1 MYKTFAFDDNANEY
15 DNWFDNNQEIYQ
27 SELLALKQSVPIDK
41 IGLEIGVGTG
51 RFAVPLGVRIG
62 IEPSKA
68 MSSIARQ
75 RGVKVKKGF
84 AENLPFKDKSFDY
97 LLFVTTICFLSDI
110 LQSFKEACRVLNEK
124 GEIIIG
130 LINKNSYL
138 GKKYEKIKNTKKFYK
153 NAKFYLVEEV
163 VHFLKLSNFHNFSF
177 YQTLINPGNKEVET
191 PQKGYGKGSFVII
204 KAIKKLQG
212 SHPEK
217 LSQDE
222 IKRNLTMIAIDKDAT
237 WALHVVK
244 DYGLVGEKDEVT
256 PDEALVKCREGLRK
270 IKEAERAH
278 CNQCSPCNHCKP
290 PFASKLK

>member
-1 MYKTFAFDDNANEY
+1 MCETSAFDDNADEY
-15 DNWFDNNQEIYQ
+15 DRWYDDNKEIYQ
-27 SELLALKQSVPIDK
+27 SELLALKQVVPAGK
-41 IGLEIGVGTG
+41 RGLEVGVGTG
-51 RFAVPLGVRIG
+51 RFAVPLGVKVGVEPSEAMSLIALKRG
-62 IEPSKA
+62 IEV
-68 MSSIARQ
+68 I
-75 RGVKVKKGF
+75 KGF

-110 LQSFKEACRVLNEK
+110 LQSFKEAYRVLNEK

-138 GKKYEKIKNTKKFYK
+138 GKKYEKIKNTNKFYK

-191 PQKGYGKGSFVII
+191 PQKGYDKGSFVII
-204 KAIKKLQG
+204 KAIKKLRG

-222 IKRNLTMIAIDKDAT
+222 IKRNLTMIVIDKDAT

-244 DYGLVGEKDEVT
+244 DYGLAGEKDEVT

-270 IKEAERAH
+270 IKKAERAH
-278 CNQCSPCNHCKP
+278 CNQCSSCNHCKP
-290 PFASKLK
+290 PFG

>member
-62 IEPSKA
+62 IEPSEA

-84 AENLPFKDKSFDY
+84 AENLPFKDKSFDFV
-97 LLFVTTICFLSDI
+97 LFVTTICFLSDI
-110 LQSFKEACRVLNEK
+110 LQSFNEAYRVLNEK
-124 GEIIIG
+124 GEIIVG
-130 LINKNSYL
+130 LIDKNSDL
-138 GKKYEKIKNTKKFYK
+138 GKKYEKMKEKNKFYK
-153 NAKFYLVEEV
+153 DAHFYSVDEIVNL
-163 VHFLKLSNFHNFSF
+163 LKLSNFHNFSF
-177 YQTLINPGNKEVET
+177 YQTLVNPNKKEVEK
-191 PQKGYGKGSFVII
+191 PQIGYGKGSFVVV
-204 KAIKKLQG
+204 KAIKKLRG

-222 IKRNLTMIAIDKDAT
+222 IKRNLTMIVIDKDDT
-237 WALHVVK
+237 WAFHVVK

-270 IKEAERAH
+270 IKKAERAH
-278 CNQCSPCNHCKP
+278 CNQCSSCNHCKP
-290 PFASKLK
+290 PFG

>member
-1 MYKTFAFDDNANEY
+1 MCEASAFDDNANEY
-15 DNWFDNNQEIYQ
+15 DRWYDGNKEIYQ
-27 SELLALKQSVPIDK
+27 SELLALKQVVTADK
-41 IGLEIGVGTG
+41 RGLEVGVGTG

-62 IEPSKA
+62 VEPSEA

-84 AENLPFKDKSFDY
+84 AENLPFKDKSFDFV
-97 LLFVTTICFLSDI
+97 LFVTTICFLSDI
-110 LQSFKEACRVLNEK
+110 LQSFNEAYRVLSEK

-138 GKKYEKIKNTKKFYK
+138 GKKYEKIKNTNRFYK

-177 YQTLINPGNKEVET
+177 YQTLINLSNKEVET

-204 KAIKKLQG
+204 KAIKKLRG

-222 IKRNLTMIAIDKDAT
+222 IKRNLTMIVIDKDAT
-237 WALHVVK
+237 WALYVVK

-256 PDEALVKCREGLRK
+256 PDEALVKCCEGLRK
-270 IKEAERAH
+270 IKKAERAH
-278 CNQCSPCNHCKP
+278 CNQCSSCNNCKP
-290 PFASKLK
+290 PFG

>member
-15 DNWFDNNQEIYQ
+15 DRWYEGNKEIYQ
-27 SELLALKQSVPIDK
+27 SELLALKQVVPIDK
-41 IGLEIGVGTG
+41 MGLEVGVGTG

-62 IEPSKA
+62 VEPSEA
-68 MSSIARQ
+68 MLSIARQ

-84 AENLPFKDKSFDY
+84 AENLPFKDKSFDFV
-97 LLFVTTICFLSDI
+97 LFVTTICFLNDI
-110 LQSFKEACRVLNEK
+110 SKALKEVYRVLVKN

-130 LINKNSYL
+130 LIDKNSYL
-138 GKKYEKIKNTKKFYK
+138 GKRYEEIKRGNKFYK
-153 NAKFYLVEEV
+153 NAKFYSVDEIVNL
-163 VHFLKLSNFHNFSF
+163 LKLSNFHNFSF
-177 YQTLINPGNKEVET
+177 YQTLINPSNKEVET

-204 KAIKKLQG
+204 KAIKKLRG

-222 IKRNLTMIAIDKDAT
+222 IKRNLTMIVIDKDAT
-237 WALHVVK
+237 WALNVVK

-270 IKEAERAH
+270 IKKAERAH
-278 CNQCSPCNHCKP
+278 CNQCGSCNHCKS
-290 PFASKLK
+290 PFG

>member
-15 DNWFDNNQEIYQ
+15 DRWYDGNKEIYQ
-27 SELLALKQSVPIDK
+27 SELLALKQVVPADK
-41 IGLEIGVGTG
+41 RGLEVGVGTG

-62 IEPSKA
+62 VEPSEA
-68 MSSIARQ
+68 MSLIARQ

-84 AENLPFKDKSFDY
+84 AENLPFKDKSFDFV
-97 LLFVTTICFLSDI
+97 LFVTTICFLNDI
-110 LQSFKEACRVLNEK
+110 SKALKEAYRVLVKN

-130 LINKNSYL
+130 LIDKNSYL
-138 GKKYEKIKNTKKFYK
+138 GKRYEEIKKGNKFYK
-153 NAKFYLVEEV
+153 NAKFYSVDEIVNL
-163 VHFLKLSNFHNFSF
+163 LKLSNFHNFSF
-177 YQTLINPGNKEVET
+177 YQTLINPNNKEVET

-204 KAIKKLQG
+204 KAIKKLRG

-222 IKRNLTMIAIDKDAT
+222 IKRNLTMIVIDKDAT

-270 IKEAERAH
+270 IKKAERAH
-278 CNQCSPCNHCKP
+278 CNQCSSCNYCKP
-290 PFASKLK
+290 PFG

>member
-1 MYKTFAFDDNANEY
+1 
-15 DNWFDNNQEIYQ
+15 
-27 SELLALKQSVPIDK
+27 
-41 IGLEIGVGTG
+41 
-51 RFAVPLGVRIG
+51 VRIG
-62 IEPSKA
+62 VEPSEA

-84 AENLPFKDKSFDY
+84 AENLPFKDKSFDFV
-97 LLFVTTICFLSDI
+97 LFVTTICFLDDI
-110 LQSFKEACRVLNEK
+110 SQSFNEAYRVLKEN

-130 LINKNSYL
+130 LIDKNSYL
-138 GKKYEKIKNTKKFYK
+138 GKRYEEIKRGNKFYK
-153 NAKFYLVEEV
+153 NAKFYSVDGIVNL
-163 VHFLKLSNFHNFSF
+163 LKLSNFHNFSF
-177 YQTLINPGNKEVET
+177 YQTLINLNNKEVET

-204 KAIKKLQG
+204 KAIKKLRG

-222 IKRNLTMIAIDKDAT
+222 IKRNLTMIVIDKDAT

-270 IKEAERAH
+270 IKKAERAH
-278 CNQCSPCNHCKP
+278 CNQCSSCNHCKLS
-290 PFASKLK
+290 FGQ